1 MSLTSPLGLMR
12 HVRRPD
18 LRLEVLPWLNVLAVA
33 WMLSLLQSSYIYAPG
48 LSVALDSPDQAR
60 LHLPTATTD
69 TLPGRRV
76 DATLTVIP
84 SNASIEKK
92 VFILDTGIHYYADL
106 PAALAARAAKL
117 KKEPNERPVLL
128 LLAPG
133 DTPGAIL
140 EKLYNL
146 AGAAGFGTVQ
156 WAIGPGTNEAGAP
169 DSGAAAP
176 PATTP

>member
-18 LRLEVLPWLNVLAVA
+18 LRMEVLPWLNVLAVA

-60 LHLPTATTD
+60 LHLPTATAGS
-69 TLPGRRV
+69 LPGRRV

-84 SNASIEKK
+84 SDSAIEKK

-106 PAALAARAAKL
+106 PSALKARADKL
-117 KKEPNERPVLL
+117 KKQPGDRPVLL

-133 DTPGAIL
+133 DTPGATLGKL
-140 EKLYNL
+140 EAL
-146 AGAAGFGTVQ
+146 AYAAGFGTVQ
-156 WAIGPGTNEAGAP
+156 QAFSPAPNEAN
-169 DSGAAAP
+169 SMNAP
-176 PATTP
+176 PPAPAATTP